1 MINKIGAGA
10 FGDVWMAVLD
20 ESSTVGGVPGYEV
33 AVKTVND
40 AGGEGEDDLI
50 KEATVMSMVPEHPN
64 IVPLIGVVTSG
75 VPLYLIVPLCSN
87 GSLLSFLK
95 KRAVPTMGQLLL
107 TVADK
112 NRMASEIAKGMAHL
126 VACSFVHRDL
136 AARNVL
142 VSSTFVCR
150 VADFGLS
157 RCVATGSQAAS
168 AGEGGEQE
176 EAQYYRSAHGQF
188 PVRWTAPEAMETSKF
203 DTQTDVWSF
212 GVVMSEVYTNGA
224 RPYAGLKNDRVMA
237 VVTSGGHDK
246 RPDACPDDIWAAV
259 LSPCWSFRA
268 SDRPSFAELAKR
280 IDAAESSQGVSSL
293 QIRGVVNSGATPT
306 ALAAGF
312 STSGG
317 GGGGGA
323 AHGAPSA
330 DYLVPGA
337 PMGPEYDTAAAGPEI
352 EPPAPSAA
360 AAMPL
365 PLTAITAGGN
375 PAYEESEYLVPG
387 VSVEQ
392 AAQGGAR
399 RTASN
404 AAAAVLQGAT
414 DGPEYEPIPPA
425 AAAAIVPPPSAAT
438 VAQLSASERQEQL
451 FSELWKAAEPSSQG
465 VVTGAN
471 AAAIL
476 KQSGVGTEALHRV
489 CTKAKEGSAPTAAS
503 AGMNEEQFKLACKYA
518 ADAGGHFVAPA
529 AAAGAAAA
537 VVGAAPPAARPR
549 PRAANRTP
557 VVFDVMAPISI

>member
-1 MINKIGAGA
+1 
-10 FGDVWMAVLD
+10 
-20 ESSTVGGVPGYEV
+20 
-33 AVKTVND
+33 
-40 AGGEGEDDLI
+40 
-50 KEATVMSMVPEHPN
+50 
-64 IVPLIGVVTSG
+64 
-75 VPLYLIVPLCSN
+75 
-87 GSLLSFLK
+87 
-95 KRAVPTMGQLLL
+95 
-107 TVADK
+107 
-112 NRMASEIAKGMAHL
+112 MASEIAKGMAHL

-157 RCVATGSQAAS
+157 RAVATGSQAAS

-176 EAQYYRSAHGQF
+176 EAQYYRS
-188 PVRWTAPEAMETSKF
+188 
-203 DTQTDVWSF
+203 
-212 GVVMSEVYTNGA
+212 
-224 RPYAGLKNDRVMA
+224 
-237 VVTSGGHDK
+237 
-246 RPDACPDDIWAAV
+246 
-259 LSPCWSFRA
+259 
-268 SDRPSFAELAKR
+268 
-280 IDAAESSQGVSSL
+280 VSSL
-293 QIRGVVNSGATPT
+293 QIRGVINSGATPT
-306 ALAAGF
+306 TLAAGS

-337 PMGPEYDTAAAGPEI
+337 PMGPEYDIAAAGPEI

-365 PLTAITAGGN
+365 PLTATTAGGN

-414 DGPEYEPIPPA
+414 DGPEYEPIPP
-425 AAAAIVPPPSAAT
+425 SAAT

-476 KQSGVGTEALHRV
+476 EQSGVGTEALHRV
-489 CTKAKEGSAPTAAS
+489 WTKAKEDSAPTAAS

-518 ADAGGHFVAPA
+518 VDAGGHFVAPT

-537 VVGAAPPAARPR
+537 VVGAAPPTARPR